1 MSTQRFLRSAFLLLL
16 SALFTANGEI
26 RAQQK
31 MDSINQERAKEM
43 LREAYDHVKKNYFDT
58 KFHGLD
64 WDAHYREFQER
75 MKAATSLGQAFAV
88 VAGFLDALNDSHTFF
103 RPPARPVRMDYGFR
117 LQYFGDKAFIT
128 RIRPKTDAEAKVH
141 VGDEVVIFNRYN
153 VTRAD
158 LWKMNYY
165 FGQISP
171 RAASELSLRALN
183 GQQRNAVVDAKVQER
198 KRVLDVSGGNGDDD
212 LWQLIREEEN
222 ADHLVRQRYI
232 EIGDVMIW
240 MMPEFVLTDEEVDH
254 LFGIAKKHKS
264 LILDL
269 RSNPGGYVKT
279 LERAVGS
286 VMDHDVK
293 IADRIG
299 RKELKPQLAKT
310 RGNSIYTGKIIV
322 LVDSNS
328 ASAAELFARVMQLEQ
343 RGTVIGDR
351 SSGSAMESKGYSDS
365 QGTDTKIF
373 YSFSITDADLIMKDG
388 KSLEHNGVVPDEIV
402 LPTATDLAEGRDPA
416 LAHAAELAGLK
427 IDPSAAGK
435 MFPFEWQPF

>member
-1 MSTQRFLRSAFLLLL
+1 
-16 SALFTANGEI
+16 
-26 RAQQK
+26 
-31 MDSINQERAKEM
+31 
-43 LREAYDHVKKNYFDT
+43 
-58 KFHGLD
+58 
-64 WDAHYREFQER
+64 
-75 MKAATSLGQAFAV
+75 
-88 VAGFLDALNDSHTFF
+88 
-103 RPPARPVRMDYGFR
+103 MDYGFR

-128 RIRPKTDAEAKVH
+128 RVRPKTDAETKVH
-141 VGDEVVIFNRYN
+141 VGDEVVNYNRFN

-165 FGQISP
+165 FAQISP
-171 RAASELSLRALN
+171 RGASELSLRDLN

-240 MMPEFVLTDEEVDH
+240 KMPEFVLTDEEVDH

-279 LERAVGS
+279 LERAVGN

-310 RGNSIYTGKIIV
+310 RGNNTYTGKIIV

-351 SSGSAMESKGYSDS
+351 SSGSVMESKGYSDS
-365 QGTDTKIF
+365 QGSDTKIF

-402 LPTATDLAEGRDPA
+402 LPTATDLAEGRDPV
-416 LAHAAELAGLK
+416 LARATELAGLK
-427 IDPSAAGK
+427 VEPSAAGK